1 MAAKIKLKPIEQD
14 ETMTINE
21 TYAAPRPVASRPD
34 RVARPQMPGI
44 VLDTAARRF
53 LIALVAGFFLLRLGA
68 MFVLPFTDTTE
79 ARYAEIARKMVETG
93 NWLTPQFD
101 YGVPF
106 WGKPPLHTWLSAA
119 GMQVFGV
126 SEAAARLPILLTAL
140 AVLFLV
146 YVNAAKMNI
155 SNGTIVD

>member
-53 LIALVAGFFLLRLGA
+53 LIALVAGVFLLRLGA

-79 ARYAEIARKMVETG
+79 ARYAEIARKVVETG
-93 NWLTPQFD
+93 N
-101 YGVPF
+101 
-106 WGKPPLHTWLSAA
+106 
-119 GMQVFGV
+119 
-126 SEAAARLPILLTAL
+126 
-140 AVLFLV
+140 
-146 YVNAAKMNI
+146 
-155 SNGTIVD
+155 